1 MGDMGDYWHDVRPTM
16 VKKSQQRRANNRDR
30 SAALLRSNGVPFE
43 SKNGGAHL
51 IVQGHQVLIDFW
63 PGTGLWQERGSI
75 ATRGFIATGRGVR
88 SLVKRIT
95 GRNIV
100 TTPGD

>member
-1 MGDMGDYWHDVRPTM
+1 MGDMGDYWHDVRPAM
-16 VKKSQQRRANNRDR
+16 VKESQQRRASNRER
-30 SAALLRSNGVPFE
+30 SAALLQSNGIPFE
-43 SKNGGAHL
+43 SKNGGAH
-51 IVQGHQVLIDFW
+51 VVVNGGKAVIDFW

-75 ATRGFIATGRGVR
+75 ATPGFIATGRGVR
-88 SLVKRIT
+88 SLVKRAT